1 MRKKMTALLLACLLL
16 VCLVL
21 PVSAADAPAL
31 YGTANAADGTVTV
44 TLSLRGGSAVR
55 SGAFTLSYDS
65 SLTLSKTEKGLP
77 LAVANTK
84 EKGKV
89 VCNWVG
95 GAAEADQAVLT
106 LTFTNAATKS
116 YTFKVS
122 GAKVTSRS
130 GSMWP
135 ATVRT
140 ARPRATRTSIR
151 RSGITML
158 WTMSSAMT

>member
-1 MRKKMTALLLACLLL
+1 MGYAMRKKLTALLLACLLL

-95 GAAEADQAVLT
+95 SGRADADVHE
-106 LTFTNAATKS
+106 
-116 YTFKVS
+116 
-122 GAKVTSRS
+122 RS
-130 GSMWP
+130 DEELYLQG
-135 ATVRT
+135 VR
-140 ARPRATRTSIR
+140 RQ
-151 RSGITML
+151 GDGQEL
-158 WTMSSAMT
+158 

>member
-1 MRKKMTALLLACLLL
+1 MRGRARSRHT
-16 VCLVL
+16 
-21 PVSAADAPAL
+21 PVFAAAAPC
-31 YGTANAADGTVTV
+31 AAEP
-44 TLSLRGGSAVR
+44 SL
-55 SGAFTLSYDS
+55 LSYDS

-122 GAKVTSRS
+122 GAKVTDQE
-130 GSMWP
+130 
-135 ATVRT
+135 
-140 ARPRATRTSIR
+140 
-151 RSGITML
+151 L
-158 WTMSSAMT
+158 